1 MNSQSSERMKTM
13 RPPMRRKGIVFNWT
27 LILRAFVVIDRSSE
41 ADLTVSRIESP
52 LVMERNI
59 PQ

>member
-1 MNSQSSERMKTM
+1 
-13 RPPMRRKGIVFNWT
+13 MRRKGIVFNWT